1 MRAHLRANLF
11 LLIFTLLFCSV
22 LYPLV
27 VLSIGQIVFPHKAR
41 GSLIEVDGKTVGSE
55 LIAQP
60 FHGDEYFQPRPSAA
74 NYNGAASSASNL
86 GASNYQLRERVAQT
100 LGPIVKF
107 GTRHARAGELVG
119 PAVEQW
125 LHDHPQAVAAWQTAH
140 PDAPSRWLL
149 ADPGNAKIIKE
160 WKKEGEP
167 TADDVVPFFES
178 LAAKSKRSAD
188 EQTAVQSVFFESWR
202 DAYPDDD
209 LELVP
214 ADMVMS
220 SGSGLDP
227 HITLKNALYQLDRVV
242 EKWVEL
248 TGGDKPRIKGEI
260 EKMLDDKVEQPLGG
274 LVGEKLINVLQIN
287 LALHQRYDKERQ
299 ATQ

>member
-22 LYPLV
+22 FYPLV
-27 VLSIGQIVFPHKAR
+27 VLGIGQAVFPHKAQ
-41 GSLIEVDGKTVGSE
+41 GSLIEVDGKTIGSE

-74 NYNGAASSASNL
+74 NCNGAVSSASNL

-107 GTRHARAGELVG
+107 GTRHVRAGEPVG

-125 LHDHPQAVAAWQTAH
+125 LHDHPQAVAAWQAAH
-140 PDAPSRWLL
+140 SDAPGRWLR
-149 ADPGNAKIIKE
+149 ADPGNAKLVKD
-160 WKKEGEP
+160 WRKEGEP

-178 LAAKSKRSAD
+178 LAVKSRKSAD

-202 DAYPDDD
+202 DAFPDDD
-209 LELVP
+209 LEPVP

-227 HITLKNALYQLDRVV
+227 HITLKSALYQLDRVV
-242 EKWVEL
+242 EKWAEL
-248 TGGDKPRIKGEI
+248 TGGDKARIKGEI
-260 EKMLDDKVEQPLGG
+260 ESMLDEKVEQPLGG
-274 LVGEKLINVLQIN
+274 LVAEKLVNVLKIN
-287 LALHQRYDKERQ
+287 LALHQRYDKEKKAPQ
-299 ATQ
+299 